1 MSKLFSSLSLLA
13 SLLAAARADALPAG
27 VPYDASLDGSPVGTL
42 RFQLEAEV
50 PGGACRY
57 DVAWDA
63 GYGVFAEQCTLDEAT
78 WLGHGSCP
86 ENAQGPLTSLVVL
99 APGQDCQGFD
109 DNGQVNP
116 VFLVLLGE
124 AGSTGV
130 LQGLIQFTAATQMV
144 SAFRAVP
151 AS

>member
-1 MSKLFSSLSLLA
+1 M
-13 SLLAAARADALPAG
+13 
-27 VPYDASLDGSPVGTL
+27 
-42 RFQLEAEV
+42 RFELEAQV
-50 PGGACRY
+50 TGGACRY

-63 GYGVFAEQCTLDEAT
+63 GYGVFEEQCSLDEAT
-78 WLGHGSCP
+78 WMGHGSCV
-86 ENAQGPLTSLVVL
+86 ENAQVPLTSLVVL

-109 DNGQVNP
+109 ENRQVNP

-124 AGSTGV
+124 AGGTGV
-130 LQGLIQFTAATQMV
+130 LQGIIQFTAATQMV